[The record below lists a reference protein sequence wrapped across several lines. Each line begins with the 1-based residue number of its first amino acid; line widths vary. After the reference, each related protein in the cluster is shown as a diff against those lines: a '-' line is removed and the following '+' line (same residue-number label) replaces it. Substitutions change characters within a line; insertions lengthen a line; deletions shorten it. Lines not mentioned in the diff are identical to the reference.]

1 MHVADLVLVYT
12 FYKENMKD
20 NVIHGYE
27 KFIQFTGYVTLD
39 GGKWSKTFN
48 GWSEN
53 VGTSLW
59 WKAHWST

>member
-48 GWSEN
+48 R
-53 VGTSLW
+53 
-59 WKAHWST
+59 